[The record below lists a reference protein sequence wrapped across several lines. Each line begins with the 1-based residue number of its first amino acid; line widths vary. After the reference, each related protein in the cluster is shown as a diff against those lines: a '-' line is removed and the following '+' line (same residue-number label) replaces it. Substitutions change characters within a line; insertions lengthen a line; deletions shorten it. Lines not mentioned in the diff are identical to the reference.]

1 MERGA
6 DRRSIDRAARD
17 RVGTIQL
24 VGDSPE
30 LLAGIAE
37 SAREHDL
44 AVRTDGTDGTDDQP
58 ASLVVTTFAVRRG
71 ESALR
76 RSVAAVAELGDGLA
90 DGAVAIA
97 IIRSGAARVVSER
110 LVRKLAP
117 ELLYLVEHA
126 VAGAD
131 AQVSWW
137 TSLRLNTTRSS
148 LRAAGLRILRF
159 VP

>member
-44 AVRTDGTDGTDDQP
+44 AVRADGADGQP

>member
-30 LLAGIAE
+30 LLAGIAQ

-44 AVRTDGTDGTDDQP
+44 AVRTDDVDGEP
-58 ASLVVTTFAVRRG
+58 ASLVITTFAVRRG

-76 RSVAAVAELGDGLA
+76 RSVAAVAELGDALA

-126 VAGAD
+126 FAGAD

-137 TSLRLNTTRSS
+137 TSLRLNATRSS
-148 LRAAGLRILRF
+148 LRAAGVRILRF
-159 VP
+159 TP

>member
-6 DRRSIDRAARD
+6 DRRSIDRVARD

-24 VGDSPE
+24 LGDSPE
-30 LLAGIAE
+30 LLAGIAQ

-44 AVRTDGTDGTDDQP
+44 AVRSDGADGDP
-58 ASLVVTTFAVRRG
+58 AALVVTTFAVRRG

-76 RSVAAVAELGDGLA
+76 RSVAAVAELEGALA
-90 DGAVAIA
+90 EGAVAIA

>member
-44 AVRTDGTDGTDDQP
+44 AVRTNGTDEQP
-58 ASLVVTTFAVRRG
+58 ASLIVTTFAVRRG

>member
-37 SAREHDL
+37 SAREHGL
-44 AVRTDGTDGTDDQP
+44 AVRAGGTDEQS